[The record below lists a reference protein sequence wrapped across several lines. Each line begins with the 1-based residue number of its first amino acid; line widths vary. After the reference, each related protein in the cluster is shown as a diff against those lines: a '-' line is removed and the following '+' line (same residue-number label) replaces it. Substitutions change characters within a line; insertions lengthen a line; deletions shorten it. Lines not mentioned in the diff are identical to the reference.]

1 MDRPSMIFASYVLL
15 FVALDFPWVRVIDHA
30 VPREGWMG
38 DAGILVL
45 VLGWVTH
52 ALATAPARLYELPI
66 NFPSRA
72 QLTGSE
78 HLLSA
83 QLAFAPVYALTGN
96 AVLGANVVA
105 LLSYPL
111 AALSMERLLRALGC
125 VAATAWIGGLHPL
138 LHRLPSVRESRTSEP
153 TRGPR
158 LFPRVRHASTPSSSS
173 RSGSRKRAQHRA
185 RRGPSWRGCRFV
197 EICFPVRPFLSR
209 SPSALPLREAMC

>member
-1 MDRPSMIFASYVLL
+1 MDRPSTIFASYVLL

-125 VAATAWIGGLHPL
+125 VAATAWIDGETISQQVTIGAPAPGGYVLSL
-138 LHRLPSVRESRTSEP
+138 VLEQ
-153 TRGPR
+153 RGGPPF
-158 LFPRVRHASTPSSSS
+158 L
-173 RSGSRKRAQHRA
+173 GDA
-185 RRGPSWRGCRFV
+185 RRRWP
-197 EICFPVRPFLSR
+197 IIVR
-209 SPSALPLREAMC
+209 